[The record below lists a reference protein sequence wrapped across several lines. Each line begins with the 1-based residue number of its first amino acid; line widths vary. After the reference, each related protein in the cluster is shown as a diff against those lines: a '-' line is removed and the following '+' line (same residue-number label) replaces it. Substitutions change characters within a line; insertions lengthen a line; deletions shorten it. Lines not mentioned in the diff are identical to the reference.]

1 MECGDTMESQ
11 QQFQLLIQELQLV
24 SQQLATFKNQERE
37 MEITIEQVEN
47 QPAELSLYRQ
57 TGSILSEVGDRKS
70 LLSELNETKGKL
82 SEAISQLSDR
92 EVELREGYEKLA
104 KEIEGQ

>member
-1 MECGDTMESQ
+1 
-11 QQFQLLIQELQLV
+11 
-24 SQQLATFKNQERE
+24 